1 MKQAK
6 LLALTIS
13 LVILCGCSAS
23 AKYEE
28 MFQIWRADFL
38 ALEAHEIEAVVTASD
53 ADTVCDYTLLY
64 TAVGEIETVE
74 VLAPELIA
82 KVRASIEKGETRLS
96 FDGVMLETGSE
107 LTGNL
112 SPLTSLPHLMEMLRE
127 GHLESSW
134 REHQEELELVVTE
147 LEMPDGAVLCLWQ
160 ESGDM
165 RPVYA
170 EIRGADRTEIK
181 LVFTKL
187 I

>member
-28 MFQIWRADFL
+28 MFQSWRTGFL

-64 TAVGEIETVE
+64 TVAGETQTIE

-82 KVRASIEKGETRLS
+82 RVCASIEKGETRLS
-96 FDGVMLETGSE
+96 FDGVMLDTGSE
-107 LTGNL
+107 LTGSL

-134 REHQEELELVVTE
+134 RENREGIEYVVTE
-147 LEMPDGAVLCLWQ
+147 LEMPDGAILCFWQ

-170 EIRGADRTEIK
+170 DIRGADRTELK

-187 I
+187 T